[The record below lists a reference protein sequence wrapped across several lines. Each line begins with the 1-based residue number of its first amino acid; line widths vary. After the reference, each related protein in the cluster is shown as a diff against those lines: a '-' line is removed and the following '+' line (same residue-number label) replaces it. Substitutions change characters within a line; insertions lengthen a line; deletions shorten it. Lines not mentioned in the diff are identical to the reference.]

1 MGILFAFVFSMLNE
15 ITDDIAGLVESQVD
29 GYESFLAN
37 NKWAVVLISI
47 FIVALISFLYSIISI
62 TLHNYEL
69 KLSLKKNGLKLVKG
83 LLNRQEISINK
94 KKVQVVSWSDNPL
107 RRLFSMYTLQIA
119 QASSSEA
126 ARLKSKIK
134 VPGSYQHQ
142 IDRVAHNI
150 FPSEFYKDEDK
161 VKVSKLLLRRII
173 VLTGILPA
181 LLAQSLYFAFEWY
194 ALLFILWIPLV
205 WAVATMYYRK
215 RTFEFNEELLKNS
228 RGTFGN
234 LYELLQIYKIQSVQI
249 KQAGIKEENNYPTT
263 CSSQHLAQ

>member
-1 MGILFAFVFSMLNE
+1 M
-15 ITDDIAGLVESQVD
+15 
-29 GYESFLAN
+29 
-37 NKWAVVLISI
+37 
-47 FIVALISFLYSIISI
+47 
-62 TLHNYEL
+62 
-69 KLSLKKNGLKLVKG
+69 
-83 LLNRQEISINK
+83 
-94 KKVQVVSWSDNPL
+94 VSWSDNPL

-194 ALLFILWIPLV
+194 ALLFTLWIPLV

-249 KQAGIKEENNYPTT
+249 KQSWYQRRKQLSNIILFTASGSVKIPFVELGTAESLEKFILYKIESDKREWM
-263 CSSQHLAQ
+263 